1 MYEGAAGQNYIDARI
16 FKKAKIGLKYQQYNH
31 PIYRQ
36 LYGDFVPYLSVVDL
50 IFNEGPNSLS
60 ILELKNKRVVRW

>member
-1 MYEGAAGQNYIDARI
+1 MYEGAAGQNYIDVRI
-16 FKKAKIGLKYQQYNH
+16 FKKAKIGLIYQQYNH
-31 PIYRQ
+31 PIYKQ